1 MSSMVISLLFAF
13 REVPDKLRLDQN
25 LSDKTRRVTYDAECQ
40 VKAELKVDPTWA
52 DYSAAVSAD
61 IGTARR
67 SLRSKKTISYVEE
80 EIPDVDLFLFCDVC
94 QVKSDSRDIS
104 LPAV

>member
-1 MSSMVISLLFAF
+1 M
-13 REVPDKLRLDQN
+13 
-25 LSDKTRRVTYDAECQ
+25 TYDAESQ
-40 VKAELKVDPTWA
+40 VKAELKVDPTWS

-61 IGTARR
+61 ISTARR

-94 QVKSDSRDIS
+94 QVQSDSRDIS
-104 LPAV
+104 IQGILIPGTFQFGAF